1 MSSPTIFLICG
12 STGSGKTTYSKQ
24 LVKEFNAIHFS
35 IDEWMKTLFWMD
47 APNPP
52 SFDWA
57 IDRVSRCEKLI
68 WHQTQEAATLGNNVV
83 LDLGFSETKQ
93 RGKFYQLLKDAN
105 ISYELHFLDVS
116 REVRW
121 ERVTNRNNL
130 LDSKSIIVTR
140 ETFDW
145 METYFEAPTEEE
157 MIKNLGIRIEM

>member
-1 MSSPTIFLICG
+1 MTSPTIFLICG
-12 STGSGKTTYSKQ
+12 STGSGKTSHSKK
-24 LVKEFNAIHFS
+24 LVKEFKAIHFS

-93 RGKFYQLLKDAN
+93 RSKFYQLLNDAK
-105 ISYELHFLDVS
+105 IAYELHFLDVS

-121 ERVTNRNNL
+121 ERATPLFKFSRDL
-130 LDSKSIIVTR
+130 RK
-140 ETFDW
+140 
-145 METYFEAPTEEE
+145 
-157 MIKNLGIRIEM
+157 K